1 MEFIQLF
8 NELYN
13 KFMEGYV
20 SSESYKECFSNM
32 SYKEVSY
39 LSEIHI
45 HKGISLVEL
54 SKKMGVTKSAVSQIV
69 NKLCKKKY
77 IEKKQSKYDKRES
90 NLYLT
95 EKIEKVYA
103 KNDKSLNKIFD
114 ESLSSI
120 SEEEKKIFCKL
131 LIKINK
137 KL

>member
-13 KFMEGYV
+13 KFMERYV
-20 SSESYKECFSNM
+20 GSESYKACFSNM

-45 HKGISLVEL
+45 NKGISLVEL

-69 NKLCKKKY
+69 SKMCKKGY
-77 IEKKQSKYDKRES
+77 VEKNKSEEDKRGAK
-90 NLYLT
+90 LFLT
-95 EKIEKVYA
+95 KRIEEVYEE
-103 KNDKSLNKIFD
+103 NDKALNKIFD

-120 SEEEKKIFCKL
+120 SPKEKEAFCSL
-131 LIKINK
+131 LIKINEN
-137 KL
+137 L

>member
-13 KFMEGYV
+13 KFMERYV

-45 HKGISLVEL
+45 HQGISLVEL

>member
-13 KFMEGYV
+13 KFMERYV

-77 IEKKQSKYDKRES
+77 IEKKKSKYDKRES

-120 SEEEKKIFCKL
+120 SEEEKKIFCGL

>member
-13 KFMEGYV
+13 KFMERYV
-20 SSESYKECFSNM
+20 GSDSYKACFSSM

-54 SKKMGVTKSAVSQIV
+54 SRKMGVSKSAVSQIV
-69 NKLCKKKY
+69 SKLCRKGYVDKLPS
-77 IEKKQSKYDKRES
+77 EEDKRGAK
-90 NLYLT
+90 LFLT
-95 EKIEKVYA
+95 DKIEKVYGE
-103 KNDKSLNKIFD
+103 NDKALNKIFD

-120 SEEEKKIFCKL
+120 SEQEKETFCSL
-131 LIKINK
+131 LIKINAN
-137 KL
+137 L

>member
-13 KFMEGYV
+13 KFMERYIG
-20 SSESYKECFSNM
+20 SESYTNCFSNM

-45 HKGISLVEL
+45 NRGISLVDL

-69 NKLCKKKY
+69 SKMCKKGY
-77 IEKKQSKYDKRES
+77 IEKRKAIDDKRES

-95 EKIEKVYA
+95 DSIERIYA
-103 KNDKSLNKIFD
+103 ENDKALNQIFD

-120 SEEEKKIFCKL
+120 SLDEKEMLCSL
-131 LIKINK
+131 LIKINEN
-137 KL
+137 L

>member
-13 KFMEGYV
+13 KFMERYFG
-20 SSESYKECFSNM
+20 SDSYKNCFSNM

-45 HKGISLVEL
+45 HKGISSVDLAR
-54 SKKMGVTKSAVSQIV
+54 KMGVTKSAVSQIISKMCYKGYV
-69 NKLCKKKY
+69 EKKK
-77 IEKKQSKYDKRES
+77 SNDDGRES
-90 NLYLT
+90 KLFLT
-95 EKIEKVYA
+95 ERIESVYEE
-103 KNDKSLNKIFD
+103 NDKILSRIFD

-120 SEEEKKIFCKL
+120 SEEEKKTLCSL

-137 KL
+137 NL

>member
-13 KFMEGYV
+13 KFMERYMG
-20 SSESYKECFSNM
+20 SDSYKNCFSNM

-45 HKGISLVEL
+45 NRGISLVDL

-69 NKLCKKKY
+69 TKMCKKGY
-77 IEKKQSKYDKRES
+77 IEKRKSLDDKRES

-95 EKIEKVYA
+95 ESIERIYTE
-103 KNDKSLNKIFD
+103 NDKVLNRIFD
-114 ESLSSI
+114 ETLSSI
-120 SEEEKKIFCKL
+120 STEEKELLCTL
-131 LIKINK
+131 LIKINE